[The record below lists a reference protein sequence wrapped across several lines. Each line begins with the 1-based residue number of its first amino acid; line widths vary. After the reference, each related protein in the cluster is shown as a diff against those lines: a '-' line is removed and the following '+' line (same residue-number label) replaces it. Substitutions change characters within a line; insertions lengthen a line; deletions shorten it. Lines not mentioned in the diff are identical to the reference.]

1 MANKLIILYDD
12 TNAITS
18 HIDPSLGVFRQGDVG
33 HEIYCHFDNFANYTY
48 GAYIMFE
55 RADGSKS
62 PELPMTLADF
72 TYSGTLYSGFKLVID
87 DEWIMAQDGSLK
99 ATVRVRNASGT
110 IVASG
115 MIPFIIDRFF

>member
-1 MANKLIILYDD
+1 MANKLIILFDD

-33 HEIYCHFDNFANYTY
+33 HEIYCHFESFANYSY
-48 GAYIMFE
+48 GAYIIFE

-72 TYSGTLYSGFKLVID
+72 TYNETLYSWFKLVID
-87 DEWIMAQDGSLK
+87 DE
-99 ATVRVRNASGT
+99 
-110 IVASG
+110 
-115 MIPFIIDRFF
+115 